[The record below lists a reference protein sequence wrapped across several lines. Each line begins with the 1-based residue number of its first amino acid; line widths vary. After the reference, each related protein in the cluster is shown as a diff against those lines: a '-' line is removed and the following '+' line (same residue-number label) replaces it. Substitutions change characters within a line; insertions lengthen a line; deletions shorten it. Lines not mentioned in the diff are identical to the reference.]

1 VREGVVVAM
10 LTAEVA
16 SAQIKS
22 PSEVASTGV
31 LLRPL
36 KTFTFG

>member
-1 VREGVVVAM
+1 M
-10 LTAEVA
+10 LTSPAA
-16 SAQIKS
+16 SAQVS
-22 PSEVASTGV
+22 GPLEVAETGV

>member
-1 VREGVVVAM
+1 M
-10 LTAEVA
+10 LT
-16 SAQIKS
+16 SATATSKVKA

-31 LLRPL
+31 LLKPL